1 MVTKP
6 RALAQAQ
13 RTPAVYTKCKTA
25 LVSQN
30 KWFMY
35 GYKMPAVLWHNVPK
49 TIFGDCE
56 MATSLSH
63 QTDLLEQVLGITAR
77 SDDEILQ
84 LIEKQLPLETLNLMM
99 RNGIAREE
107 VYSLIVNPRTLKHR
121 RSRRQPLSVEES
133 ERAVRVGR
141 ILATA
146 QTVLGERDAALNW
159 LRTPK
164 KRFGGRTPMEMIATE
179 VGARMVEEML
189 IQIDEGMFA

>member
-1 MVTKP
+1 
-6 RALAQAQ
+6 
-13 RTPAVYTKCKTA
+13 
-25 LVSQN
+25 
-30 KWFMY
+30 
-35 GYKMPAVLWHNVPK
+35 MPAILWHNVPK

-63 QTDLLEQVLGITAR
+63 QTDLLEQVLGITAQ
-77 SDDEILQ
+77 SDDEILR
-84 LIEKQLPLETLNLMM
+84 LIENQLPLETLNLMM

-107 VYSLIVNPRTLKHR
+107 VYSLIINPRTLKHR

-141 ILATA
+141 ILAAA

-159 LRTPK
+159 LRAPK